1 MAAGSTN
8 YDTLIK
14 KLDQFIR
21 KFYLNQLIRG
31 AMYFVALIVAL
42 FIAINVM
49 EHYFYFDKPVR
60 KGIFYS
66 FIGVTAI
73 AAVAWILMPLMRY
86 FKLGKVISHENAAS
100 IIGTHF
106 GDVKDKLLNVLQL
119 KRQADTSENASL
131 VMASIN
137 QKTENI
143 KLVPFRQAINLGQN
157 KKYLKYSLPPLL
169 LLLAILFIDASVIK
183 DSTNRLY
190 NNDKEFERA
199 APFHFRLDDPENLT
213 VIQFEDYN
221 LKVKVDG
228 EVLPNE
234 VFIDI
239 DNYHYRMNKD
249 SANVFT
255 YRFSNVQKETN
266 FNVFGSGVKSQN
278 YKLNVLK
285 KPNILGFET
294 KLNYPNYTGR
304 ANESVD
310 NIGDVVVPVGTNISW
325 VFNSQNTDEVNLQFS
340 GASKMEVATRFS
352 DELFTF
358 KKRAMRE
365 QGYTLYVSNDN
376 LPLADSVSFSIS
388 VIPDVHP
395 SISVETF
402 QDSTDAKLVFF
413 VGDATDDYGLKNL
426 SFNYRISSS
435 KSQGTL
441 QSNALPMDAG
451 KNTSF
456 DYTFDMMDLE
466 LKPGDEVTYYF
477 EVWDNDGV
485 NGSKSA
491 KTNVMKFE
499 VPTVEEYED
508 MEEENNEE
516 IKDKLEE
523 AMKESQKIKK
533 DMKELREKMLQEKEM
548 DWEQRKELEKLLD
561 RQKELENQIDDAKK
575 DFEENMKN
583 QEEFSEPNEEIME
596 KQEKIQEM
604 MEELMDEEMQELMR
618 QIEEM
623 LQELEKDE
631 ALEMMEEMEMDDE
644 EMEMELDKML
654 ELFKQLEVEKEM
666 QDQIDKLEELAK
678 EEEELAK
685 ETEEGNTPKEELEE
699 KQQEIEEKFDDIMEK
714 QKEIEEK
721 NEELESPMN
730 VQDHSEDAE
739 EIKEDIDDSQEE
751 MKKDSKSGA
760 SKKQKSASEKMK
772 KMAEDM
778 AMEMEAGEQEQ
789 MEEDMEALRQLLENL
804 VTLSFDQ
811 EDLMAH
817 VKGTDVNTPRYVD
830 LTQVQYKLK
839 DDFKLVEDSLHALSK
854 RVFQIESFVTEKV
867 GEVKKHMASS
877 LDHLED
883 RKKPLANEAQQH
895 SMKNLNDLALMLS
908 EVMQQMQQQM
918 GEQMSGNQ
926 MCNNPGGSNP
936 KPGGKPGDKMS
947 EGQKG
952 LNEQMKKMKE
962 GLEKSGKEGSSKEFA
977 EMAAKQAAM
986 RKKLQDM
993 AKEKSEQGKGDK
1005 ELQELIDEMNKVETD
1020 LVNKKLTNEMLK
1032 RQEEIMTRLL
1042 KSEQAER
1049 QREYDNKRKAEI
1061 AQEKERK
1068 MPPSLEEYIKKR
1080 EAEIDMFK
1088 TVSPALR
1095 PYYKQLV
1102 EDYFNS
1108 LKKSGK

>member
-1 MAAGSTN
+1 MAAASNN
-8 YDTLIK
+8 YNTLIK

-31 AMYFVALIVAL
+31 AMYFVALCVAL
-42 FIAINVM
+42 FVAINLL
-49 EHYFYFDKPVR
+49 EHYFYFDKPAR

-66 FIGVTAI
+66 FLGVSALSFVYWVAI
-73 AAVAWILMPLMRY
+73 PLMHY
-86 FKLGKVISHENAAS
+86 FNLGKVISHEKAAS
-100 IIGTHF
+100 IVGTHF
-106 GDVKDKLLNVLQL
+106 TDVKDKLLNVLQL
-119 KRQADTSENASL
+119 KRQADSTPNADL
-131 VMASIN
+131 LLASIN

-143 KLVPFRQAINLGQN
+143 KLVPFKQAINLGQN
-157 KKYLKYSLPPLL
+157 KKYLKYTVPPLL
-169 LLLAILFIDASVIK
+169 LLLMILFIDASVIK

-199 APFHFRLDDPENLT
+199 APFHFTLNQQDLT
-213 VIQFEDYN
+213 VVQFEDYI

-239 DNYHYRMNKD
+239 DNYHYRLNKD
-249 SANVFT
+249 SANVFS
-255 YRFSNVQKETN
+255 YRFSNVQKETD
-266 FNVFGSGVKSQN
+266 FKIFSTGVESQD

-285 KPNILGFET
+285 KPNILGFEVE
-294 KLNYPNYTGR
+294 LDFPGYTGR
-304 ANESVD
+304 KDEKVD
-310 NIGDVVVPVGTNISW
+310 NIGDVVVPIGTNINW
-325 VFNSQNTDEVNLQFS
+325 VFNSQNTDEVGIKFS
-340 GASKMEVATRFS
+340 SNPKLKVATRFS
-352 DELFTF
+352 DELFTY

-365 QGYTLYVSNDN
+365 EGYTLYVSNDN
-376 LPLADSVSFSIS
+376 LPMADSVAFAIS

-395 SISVETF
+395 NISVETF
-402 QDSTDAKLVFF
+402 ADSTDAKLVFF
-413 VGDATDDYGLKNL
+413 VGDASDDYGLKNL
-426 SFNYRISSS
+426 SFNYRISNS

-441 QSNALPMDAG
+441 VNNPIATDGA

-466 LKPGDEVTYYF
+466 LNPGDEVSYYF
-477 EVWDNDGV
+477 EVWDNDAV

-499 VPTVEEYED
+499 VPTLDELEEQ
-508 MEEENNEE
+508 EEKNNEE

-523 AMKESQKIKK
+523 SIKESQDIKK

-548 DWEQRKELEKLLD
+548 DWQARKELEKLLD
-561 RQKELENQIDDAKK
+561 RQKELENQINDAKK

-583 QEEFSEPNEEIME
+583 QEEFSQPDEDILE
-596 KQEKIQEM
+596 KQEKIQDM
-604 MEELMDEEMQELMR
+604 FEELMDEEMQELMK

-631 ALEMMEEMEMDDE
+631 ALEMMEEMEMSDE
-644 EMEMELDKML
+644 DMEMELDKML

-666 QDQIDKLEELAK
+666 MDQIEKLEELAK
-678 EEEELAK
+678 EEEQLAEDSEK
-685 ETEEGNTPKEELEE
+685 GEKSKEELEQ
-699 KQQEIEEKFDDIMEK
+699 KQEEIQEKFDDIMEK
-714 QKEIEEK
+714 QEEIEKK

-730 VQDHSEDAE
+730 VQDKSEEAE
-739 EIKEDIDDSQEE
+739 EINEDMEE
-751 MKKDSKSGA
+751 SKDELKKNSKSGA
-760 SKKQKSASEKMK
+760 SKKQKSAAEKMK
-772 KMAEDM
+772 KMASDM

-811 EDLMAH
+811 EDLMEH
-817 VKGTDVNTPRYVD
+817 VKQTDINTPRYVD
-830 LTQVQYKLK
+830 LTQTQYKLK

-867 GEVKKHMASS
+867 GEINDNMESS
-877 LDHLED
+877 LENLEE
-883 RKKPLANEAQQH
+883 RKKPQASENQQF
-895 SMKNLNDLALMLS
+895 SMKNLNDLALMLN

-918 GEQMSGNQ
+918 GESMPGNQ
-926 MCNNPGGSNP
+926 SCNKPGGSNP

-952 LNEQMKKMKE
+952 LGEQMKKMKE
-962 GLEKSGKEGSSKEFA
+962 GLEKGQGGSSKEFA

-986 RKKLQDM
+986 RKKLQEM
-993 AKEKSEQGKGDK
+993 QKGKQEQGKGDPL
-1005 ELQELIDEMNKVETD
+1005 LQQAIDEMNKIETD
-1020 LVNKKLTNEMLK
+1020 LVNKKLTNEMMK

-1049 QREYDNKRKAEI
+1049 QREYDNKRKAEV
-1061 AQEKERK
+1061 AQEKERQ

-1080 EAEIDMFK
+1080 EAEIEMFK

-1102 EDYFNS
+1102 EEYFNS
-1108 LKKSGK
+1108 LKKTGK